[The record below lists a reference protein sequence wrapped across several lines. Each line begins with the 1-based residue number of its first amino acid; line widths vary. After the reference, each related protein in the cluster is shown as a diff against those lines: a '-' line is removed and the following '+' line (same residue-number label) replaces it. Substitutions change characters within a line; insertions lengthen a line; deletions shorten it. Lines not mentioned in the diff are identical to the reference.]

1 MLEIKNISVR
11 LGDFQLRDIQFSVE
25 EGEYFVLL
33 GMSGAGKSVLLQI
46 LAGIIRQTEGTIF
59 LNNRDIS
66 HERIQKRS
74 LGLVF
79 QDSSVFPHMNVF
91 DNIAYPLRSRRLKKD
106 EIQKTVHNLA
116 ELTNISALLNRSP
129 LGLSG
134 GEQQRVALAR
144 ALALKPDCLLLDEPI
159 SSLDVQLR
167 GEMRSLLRK
176 INQTGQTIVHVTHDY
191 EEAALLAHKIGV
203 IENGY
208 VVQTGTADDVFHH
221 PKSEFVAN
229 FVGIRNFFEGELKGN
244 GDSLKRF
251 STAGQ
256 ELLLLSDDPDG
267 PGHIII
273 RGEDI
278 ILSEMEPESTAANKV
293 KGTITEIE
301 PARVGV
307 EVFIES
313 GIIFSA
319 LVSKESAQKFS
330 LKPGKELWMSFKA
343 SAVKFIKR

>member
-1 MLEIKNISVR
+1 MLKIKKISAR
-11 LGDFQLRDIQFSVE
+11 LGDFHLKDIEFSVGK
-25 EGEYFVLL
+25 GEYFVLL

-46 LAGIIRQTEGTIF
+46 IAGIIRQKEGQIF

-74 LGLVF
+74 VGLVF
-79 QDSSVFPHMNVF
+79 QDSSVFPHMSVF
-91 DNIAYPLRSRRLKKD
+91 ENIAYPLRSRRVNKD
-106 EIQKTVHNLA
+106 EIQKTVQNLA
-116 ELTNISALLNRSP
+116 ELTNISDLLKRSP
-129 LGLSG
+129 VGLSG

-176 INQTGQTIVHVTHDY
+176 INQIGQTIVHVTHDY

-203 IENGY
+203 IENGR
-208 VVQTGTADDVFHH
+208 VVQTGSADDVFHH

-229 FVGIRNFFEGELKGN
+229 FVGIRNFFEGVLKGN

-267 PGHIII
+267 PGHVII

-278 ILSEMEPESTAANKV
+278 ILSEVEPDSTAVNKM
-293 KGTITEIE
+293 KGTITDIE
-301 PARVGV
+301 PARVGI
-307 EVFIES
+307 EVFVES
-313 GIIFSA
+313 GIILSS
-319 LVSKESAQKFS
+319 LVSKESVQKFS
-330 LKPGKELWMSFKA
+330 LKPGKEIWMSFKA
-343 SAVKFIKR
+343 SAVKFISR